1 MLRMYIAADLADWLE
16 KEVKKEDDL
25 IYGNREKA
33 RKKDIEAFVDAYPN
47 FFAAAVVWDLADDV
61 NNAVT
66 SLSNGRAMRNF
77 GAGFIIDI
85 GRLGTGFG
93 EATAGG
99 IFQDVLRVIGI
110 IPWGRVSGF
119 VAPRVLSIAGPMAS
133 RAKQFYWG
141 AIRGKQCAPISVGK
155 ALEQTGTKLFI
166 TLDDVAVAMKREL
179 SSFKGL
185 DGKGTTI
192 AETRQALVE
201 LKAAFKEISNVTQ
214 AGIENWEGIQS
225 LARNT
230 DGVLLVTVKRT
241 VGGVHK
247 AHQFMVSNTGNGVK
261 IFDRKGVFNSLDDLS
276 RRYGSANPS
285 EFYKVNLDN
294 PIFQVNN
301 WAMDE
306 ALISRLN
313 AAGPLGMVVVKGV
326 EMILGFNPKVGGEKV
341 EEKFRDFVANR
352 QPDPAAPVQPVQQLP
367 LKHVHSVTGPRV
379 ERHDW
384 LSSIAQK
391 WYGDMLLWP
400 ILFDY
405 NRDTAFTNPNKIVV
419 GQTIKIPDISA
430 KTPDQLNEYRSRGR
444 NWRQAAV

>member
-1 MLRMYIAADLADWLE
+1 MYIAADLADWLE
-16 KEVKKEDDL
+16 QEMQKSDDL
-25 IYGNREKA
+25 IYGNQEKA
-33 RKKDIEAFVDAYPN
+33 RKKDIEAFVDAHPN

-77 GAGFIIDI
+77 GTSFIIDI

-93 EATAGG
+93 EGTAGG

-110 IPWGRVSGF
+110 VPWGKVSGL
-119 VAPRVLSIAGPMAS
+119 VAPRLLSFAGPMAS

-141 AIRGKQCAPISVGK
+141 AIRGKQCGPISVGK

-166 TLDDVAVAMKREL
+166 TLDDVAAAMKRDL
-179 SSFKGL
+179 STFKGL
-185 DGKGTTI
+185 KGVGTTI
-192 AETRQALVE
+192 DETRQALVQ
-201 LKAAFKEISNVTQ
+201 LKAAFNELKDVSK
-214 AGIENWEGIQS
+214 AGIQNWDDIMS

-241 VGGVHK
+241 VDGVHK
-247 AHQFMVSNTGNGVK
+247 AHQFMVSNTGKGVK
-261 IFDRKGVFNSLDDLS
+261 IFDRAGVFNSLDDLS
-276 RRYGSANPS
+276 RHYGAANPS
-285 EFYKVNLDN
+285 QYYKINVNN
-294 PIFQVNN
+294 PIFQVKN

-326 EMILGFNPKVGGEKV
+326 EMIIGFNPNVGSEKV
-341 EEKFRDFVANR
+341 EEKFRDFMSTR
-352 QPDPAAPVQPVQQLP
+352 QPDPAMPVQPVAQLP
-367 LKHVHSVTGPRV
+367 LKHIHKVVGPRV
-379 ERHDW
+379 ERRDW
-384 LSSIAQK
+384 LSSIAEK

-405 NRDTAFTNPNKIVV
+405 NRDGAFTNPNKIVV
-419 GQTIKIPDISA
+419 GQTIKIPDIAA
-430 KTPDQLNEYRSRGR
+430 KTPAQLNEYRTRGR